1 MIDVEL
7 SNIWGS
13 VSLPDLLSGEK
24 TCLTRICSFGPT
36 CWMARIFW
44 VG

>member
-7 SNIWGS
+7 SNIWG
-13 VSLPDLLSGEK
+13 VSACRICCPEKK